1 MADRPTLVLVVSIA
15 VGCHKSPPS
24 QAEAPLDAGHDAAPV
39 TSAVATSVPLD
50 NTQRTH
56 VYSPVSG
63 QIVRVLGVVGDHV
76 KKGDDLAVVETDG
89 YVDFHHGCPQAKAG
103 LRDAE
108 RRVTRFRQLH
118 GAIDG
123 PVAEYEEIEDQY
135 RTARAEYDRCMSRA
149 RLYDPIGPTED
160 PATVTYTIRAPTDG
174 ELLEVF
180 AVPDMKVTG
189 EYGPGHHTELFVL
202 RARPPQ

>member
-1 MADRPTLVLVVSIA
+1 VIDRSTLVFFVSLA
-15 VGCHKSPPS
+15 VGCHKSQPS
-24 QAEAPLDAGHDAAPV
+24 HAETPLDAGHDAPLA
-39 TSAVATSVPLD
+39 TSGVATPVPLD
-50 NTQRTH
+50 DARLTH

-63 QIVRVLGVVGDHV
+63 QIVRVLGVAGDHV
-76 KKGDDLAVVETDG
+76 KKGDDLAVVEADG
-89 YVDFHHGCPQAKAG
+89 YVDSHHGCPQAKAG

-108 RRVTRFRQLH
+108 RKMTRFRQPH
-118 GAIDG
+118 GAING

-135 RTARAEYDRCMSRA
+135 RTARANYERCMSRA

-180 AVPDMKVTG
+180 AVPDLKVTG
-189 EYGPGHHTELFVL
+189 EYAPGVHTELFVIG
-202 RARPPQ
+202 ARPP